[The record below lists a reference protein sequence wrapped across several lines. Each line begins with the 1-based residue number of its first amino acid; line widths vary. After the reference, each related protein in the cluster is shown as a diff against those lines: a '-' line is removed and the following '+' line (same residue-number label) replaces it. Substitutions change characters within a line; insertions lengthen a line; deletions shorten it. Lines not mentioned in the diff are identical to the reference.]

1 MTLTLTLDWVTLHT
15 VVHHSSTSTWMP
27 NFIEIKAN
35 FLWMDKRTDARTD
48 GQLKPALLGR
58 LYRRV
63 DLTNTMV
70 VCKTLILVQIY
81 WNHSGQYLTTD
92 DKSSVWFHQ
101 CNIEIERTDR
111 CCSET
116 ESVTAQICSGRNQT
130 EPNHT
135 RRSALAAADR
145 RGGRQVARRHGDN

>member
-1 MTLTLTLDWVTLHT
+1 
-15 VVHHSSTSTWMP
+15 MP

-92 DKSSVWFHQ
+92 DKSSV
-101 CNIEIERTDR
+101 
-111 CCSET
+111 
-116 ESVTAQICSGRNQT
+116 
-130 EPNHT
+130 
-135 RRSALAAADR
+135 
-145 RGGRQVARRHGDN
+145 